1 MLCIL
6 WAKHNLKIKEHKY
19 WYYSNSNCW
28 KLRNCFIT
36 KPPGVLMLLVGRQE
50 GHKKLSGGVLA
61 WLSFWSEVQTCIRPS
76 WCHCHSLS
84 LASVKS
90 RFGFTFLVPAHLG
103 SPGKRA
109 IKRVCV
115 CVNGS
120 SNVPVMAEKYH
131 WVRKSSF
138 VCLLSVEIW
147 NYSSVGRNPLGIK
160 TSSVSTGQSPTI
172 FLISW
177 LVTNY
182 WVFVSRLTVNIILLK
197 QLFYIFRNVIGW
209 QKVCCLCLLHLSAAF
224 DWWPWH
230 FDHPPLIL
238 YISQLNLPDGRVTD
252 REQSLRECRRRMWTS
267 WEWSHRWFGICGSI
281 LTWFKSYLS
290 SRSFHVKC
298 ETDLSSWFTS
308 SCGIPAGSVL
318 SPLLFIMYIT
328 PLILSFPPITFMQMT
343 LNSSF
348 PSTRLTLI

>member
-36 KPPGVLMLLVGRQE
+36 KPPGALTLLVGRQE

-131 WVRKSSF
+131 SVRKSSF

-160 TSSVSTGQSPTI
+160 TSSVSTG
-172 FLISW
+172 
-177 LVTNY
+177 
-182 WVFVSRLTVNIILLK
+182 
-197 QLFYIFRNVIGW
+197 
-209 QKVCCLCLLHLSAAF
+209 
-224 DWWPWH
+224 
-230 FDHPPLIL
+230 
-238 YISQLNLPDGRVTD
+238 
-252 REQSLRECRRRMWTS
+252 
-267 WEWSHRWFGICGSI
+267 
-281 LTWFKSYLS
+281 
-290 SRSFHVKC
+290 
-298 ETDLSSWFTS
+298 
-308 SCGIPAGSVL
+308 
-318 SPLLFIMYIT
+318 
-328 PLILSFPPITFMQMT
+328 
-343 LNSSF
+343 
-348 PSTRLTLI
+348 